1 MAILSFKPSDL
12 GLEDTDAKS
21 TPRHAKNDPTNFGE
35 DPVRNNQNRLHWVW
49 FPNTTFSSKKRQ
61 FSIKQKN
68 EKKKQQQTNKQNKQK
83 QEHKEKKKKRKMRN
97 SGPNYCP
104 IRP

>member
-35 DPVRNNQNRLHWVW
+35 DPVRKNQNRLHWVW

-68 EKKKQQQTNKQNKQK
+68 EKNNNKQTNKTNKNK
-83 QEHKEKKKKRKMRN
+83 NKEKKRKKEK
-97 SGPNYCP
+97 
-104 IRP
+104 